1 MITALNVQ
9 KMVLHLSRCV
19 CATCGKAMVQ
29 STLAFMRAALKNHHS
44 KQYLQI
50 WKLRNANGW
59 HTMDSNLIQDNGT
72 CFVGNLEPF
81 DYLDAYDD
89 NTKLRDD
96 WKHIVSHLQRRKF
109 MITIFNRKE
118 LLITYDMQKQNEI
131 CSLLK
136 IYLVSDLLVLL
147 ISLTYIPFRRIAY
160 SLLTV
165 ILSGQIV
172 GWIQRLKKRV

>member
-1 MITALNVQ
+1 
-9 KMVLHLSRCV
+9 
-19 CATCGKAMVQ
+19 MVQ
-29 STLAFMRAALKNHHS
+29 STLAFMRAALKTHHS

-72 CFVGNLEPF
+72 CFIGNLEPF

-118 LLITYDMQKQNEI
+118 LFITYDMQKQNEI

-136 IYLVSDLLVLL
+136 IHGIDYDVKVLNTR
-147 ISLTYIPFRRIAY
+147 SSSPVRSGFRTYTGT
-160 SLLTV
+160 LGEN
-165 ILSGQIV
+165 LSKSYEYKIYV
-172 GWIQRLKKRV
+172 KKGEYEKAQALMYRK